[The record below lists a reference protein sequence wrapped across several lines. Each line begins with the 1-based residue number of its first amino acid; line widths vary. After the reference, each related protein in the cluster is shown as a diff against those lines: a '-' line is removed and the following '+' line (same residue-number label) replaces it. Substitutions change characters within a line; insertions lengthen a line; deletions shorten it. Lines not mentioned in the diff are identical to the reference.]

1 MNFPILPICWVPK
14 KDFKSIHLQIC
25 PILALYVRSVSGPF
39 AAENGTFQ
47 MPCCVLQNALIP
59 PCHMERPKNCAFLST
74 PSSKPTMPTRCHN
87 IVITQDNY
95 WQLNMDI
102 FCLRRALFGDENHGC
117 QQRHQEPT
125 SKDGPNRVAN
135 VVRRRMLNLH
145 AQCGDHLSVSE
156 LPPKRKRFGSKQ
168 TSKINKKSTL
178 LPYFVTLFKYPLPS
192 YSDASTRNCIDPAQ
206 DSPTGHLGV
215 SEIKKSS
222 HICC

>member
-1 MNFPILPICWVPK
+1 MFNTRTLREKCFRTFCCWERNLPNAMLC
-14 KDFKSIHLQIC
+14 
-25 PILALYVRSVSGPF
+25 
-39 AAENGTFQ
+39 AAECIDTSMSHGKAKKLCISVYPFQ
-47 MPCCVLQNALIP
+47 QAYNAYEMSQ
-59 PCHMERPKNCAFLST
+59 H
-74 PSSKPTMPTRCHN
+74 
-87 IVITQDNY
+87 VITQDNY

-145 AQCGDHLSVSE
+145 AQCGDHLSVTA

-178 LPYFVTLFKYPLPS
+178 LPYFVTLFTYPSPS
-192 YSDASTRNCIDPAQ
+192 YSDASTRNCIDPAK
-206 DSPTGHLGV
+206 DRPTGHLGV